1 MNNTINTKRSII
13 KTIKNGKVLISDG
26 GWGTY
31 LHSLG
36 LEVGECPEIWNVTQ
50 REKVLGI
57 PKSYIEAGADM
68 VLTNTFGAHPVRL
81 EHYGLQDRAFELN
94 EAGAAISREAAGDEH
109 FVLGSIG
116 PSGAII
122 MMEEIPEETV
132 YDGFRIQVEALAK
145 GGADAICIETMS
157 EIAEAC
163 LAIRAAKEFTDLE
176 VICTFTYQ
184 KTVQGYYR
192 SMMGVSPAD
201 MITAVK
207 EAGADIIGANC
218 GIGFEQMVEIVKEIR
233 AADKSTPVL
242 VQANAGIPVIKN
254 AKTVFPETPEMMR
267 PKVKELMNAGANI
280 IGGCCGTT
288 PEHLRVIVSE
298 IRG

>member
-1 MNNTINTKRSII
+1 MRSLLKEIE
-13 KTIKNGKVLISDG
+13 NGKILISDG

-36 LEVGECPEIWNVTQ
+36 LEVGACPEIWNITH
-50 REKVLGI
+50 RNEVLSI
-57 PKSYIEAGADM
+57 PKSYIEAGADI
-68 VLTNTFGAHPVRL
+68 VLTNTFGAHPIRL
-81 EHYGLQDRAFELN
+81 KHYGLQDRAFELN
-94 EAGAAISREAAGDEH
+94 EAGASISREAAGEDH

-122 MMEEIPEETV
+122 MMGEVPEEKV
-132 YDGFRIQVEALAK
+132 YDGFRIQVEALSK

-176 VICTFTYQ
+176 VVCTFTYQ
-184 KTVQGYYR
+184 KTVHDYYR
-192 SMMGVSPAD
+192 TMMGVSPAE
-201 MITAVK
+201 MIAAVK

-218 GIGFEQMVEIVKEIR
+218 GIGFDQMVEIAKEIR
-233 AADKSTPVL
+233 EADPSTPVL
-242 VQANAGIPVIKN
+242 VQANAGIPIVKN
-254 AKTVFPETPEMMR
+254 NKTIFPETPEMMR
-267 PKVKELMNAGANI
+267 PKIKELIKAGANI

-288 PEHLRVIVSE
+288 PEHIRVIVKE

>member
-1 MNNTINTKRSII
+1 MRSLLKEIE
-13 KTIKNGKVLISDG
+13 NGKILISDG

-36 LEVGECPEIWNVTQ
+36 LEVGACPEIWNITH
-50 REKVLGI
+50 RNEVLSI
-57 PKSYIEAGADM
+57 PKSYIEAGADI
-68 VLTNTFGAHPVRL
+68 VLTNTFGAHPIRL
-81 EHYGLQDRAFELN
+81 KHYGLQDRAFELN
-94 EAGAAISREAAGDEH
+94 EAGASISREAAGDH
-109 FVLGSIG
+109 PFVLGSIG

-122 MMEEIPEETV
+122 MMGEVPEEKV
-132 YDGFRIQVEALAK
+132 YDGFRIQVEALSK

-176 VICTFTYQ
+176 VVCTFTYQ
-184 KTVQGYYR
+184 KTVHDYYR
-192 SMMGVSPAD
+192 TMMGVSPAE
-201 MITAVK
+201 MIAAVK

-218 GIGFEQMVEIVKEIR
+218 GIGFDQMVEIAKEIR
-233 AADKSTPVL
+233 EADPSTPVL
-242 VQANAGIPVIKN
+242 VQANAGIPIVKN
-254 AKTVFPETPEMMR
+254 NKTIFPETPEMMR
-267 PKVKELMNAGANI
+267 PKIKELIKAGANI

-288 PEHLRVIVSE
+288 PEHIRVIVKE

>member
-1 MNNTINTKRSII
+1 MRSLLKEIE
-13 KTIKNGKVLISDG
+13 NGKILISDG

-36 LEVGECPEIWNVTQ
+36 LEVGACPEIWNITH
-50 REKVLGI
+50 RNEVLSI
-57 PKSYIEAGADM
+57 PKSYIEAGADI
-68 VLTNTFGAHPVRL
+68 VLTNTFGAHPIRL
-81 EHYGLQDRAFELN
+81 KHYGLQDRAFELN
-94 EAGAAISREAAGDEH
+94 EAGASISREAAGEDH

-122 MMEEIPEETV
+122 MMGEVPEEKV
-132 YDGFRIQVEALAK
+132 YDGFRIQVEALSK

-176 VICTFTYQ
+176 VVCTFTYQ
-184 KTVQGYYR
+184 KTVHDYYR
-192 SMMGVSPAD
+192 TMMGVSPAE
-201 MITAVK
+201 MIVAVK

-218 GIGFEQMVEIVKEIR
+218 GIGFDQMVEIAKEIR
-233 AADKSTPVL
+233 EADPSTPVL
-242 VQANAGIPVIKN
+242 VQANAGIPIVKN
-254 AKTVFPETPEMMR
+254 NKTIFPETPEMMR
-267 PKVKELMNAGANI
+267 PKIKELIKVGANI

-288 PEHLRVIVSE
+288 PEHIRVIVKE

>member
-1 MNNTINTKRSII
+1 MRSLLKEIE
-13 KTIKNGKVLISDG
+13 NGKILISDG

-36 LEVGECPEIWNVTQ
+36 LEVGACPEIWNITH
-50 REKVLGI
+50 RNEVLSI
-57 PKSYIEAGADM
+57 PKSYIEAGADI
-68 VLTNTFGAHPVRL
+68 VLTNTFGAHPIRL
-81 EHYGLQDRAFELN
+81 KHYGLQDRAFELN
-94 EAGAAISREAAGDEH
+94 EAGASISREAAGDNP

-122 MMEEIPEETV
+122 MMGEVPEEKV
-132 YDGFRIQVEALAK
+132 YDGFRIQVEALSK

-176 VICTFTYQ
+176 VVCTFTYQ
-184 KTVQGYYR
+184 KTVHDYYR
-192 SMMGVSPAD
+192 TMMGVSPAE
-201 MITAVK
+201 MIAAVK

-218 GIGFEQMVEIVKEIR
+218 GIGFDQMVEIVKEIR
-233 AADKSTPVL
+233 EADPSTPVL
-242 VQANAGIPVIKN
+242 VQANAGIPIVKN
-254 AKTVFPETPEMMR
+254 NKTIFPETPEMMR
-267 PKVKELMNAGANI
+267 PKIKELIKAGANI

-288 PEHLRVIVSE
+288 PEHIRVIVKE

>member
-1 MNNTINTKRSII
+1 MRSLLKEIE
-13 KTIKNGKVLISDG
+13 NGKILISDG

-36 LEVGECPEIWNVTQ
+36 LEVGACPEIWNITH
-50 REKVLGI
+50 RNEVLSI
-57 PKSYIEAGADM
+57 PKSYIEAGADI
-68 VLTNTFGAHPVRL
+68 VLTNTFGAHPIRL
-81 EHYGLQDRAFELN
+81 KHYGLQDRAFELN
-94 EAGAAISREAAGDEH
+94 EAGASISREAAGEDH

-116 PSGAII
+116 PSGAIV
-122 MMEEIPEETV
+122 MMGEIPEEKV
-132 YDGFRIQVEALAK
+132 YDGFRIQVEALSK

-176 VICTFTYQ
+176 VVCTFTYQ
-184 KTVQGYYR
+184 KTVHDYYR
-192 SMMGVSPAD
+192 TMMGVSPAE
-201 MITAVK
+201 MIVAVK

-218 GIGFEQMVEIVKEIR
+218 GIGFDQMVEIAKEIR
-233 AADKSTPVL
+233 EADASTPVL
-242 VQANAGIPVIKN
+242 VQANAGIPIVKN
-254 AKTVFPETPEMMR
+254 NKTIFPETPEMMR
-267 PKVKELMNAGANI
+267 PKIKELIKAGANI

-288 PEHLRVIVSE
+288 PEHIRVIVKE

>member
-1 MNNTINTKRSII
+1 MRSLLKEIE
-13 KTIKNGKVLISDG
+13 NGKILISDG

-36 LEVGECPEIWNVTQ
+36 LEVGACPEIWNITH
-50 REKVLGI
+50 RNEVLSI
-57 PKSYIEAGADM
+57 PKSYIEAGADI
-68 VLTNTFGAHPVRL
+68 VLTNTFGAHPIRL
-81 EHYGLQDRAFELN
+81 KHYGLQDRAFELN
-94 EAGAAISREAAGDEH
+94 EAGASISREAAGDNP

-122 MMEEIPEETV
+122 MMGEVPEEKV
-132 YDGFRIQVEALAK
+132 YDGFRIQVEALSK

-176 VICTFTYQ
+176 VVCTFTYQ
-184 KTVQGYYR
+184 KTVHDYYR
-192 SMMGVSPAD
+192 TMMGVSPAE
-201 MITAVK
+201 MIAAVK

-218 GIGFEQMVEIVKEIR
+218 GIGFDQMVEIAKEIR
-233 AADKSTPVL
+233 EADASTPVL
-242 VQANAGIPVIKN
+242 VQANAGIPIVKN
-254 AKTVFPETPEMMR
+254 NKTIFPETPEMMR
-267 PKVKELMNAGANI
+267 PKIKELIKAGANI

-288 PEHLRVIVSE
+288 PEHIRVIVKE

>member
-1 MNNTINTKRSII
+1 MRSLLKEIE
-13 KTIKNGKVLISDG
+13 NGKILISDG

-36 LEVGECPEIWNVTQ
+36 LEVGACPEIWNITH
-50 REKVLGI
+50 RNEVLSI
-57 PKSYIEAGADM
+57 PKSYIEAGADI
-68 VLTNTFGAHPVRL
+68 VLTNTFGAHPIRL
-81 EHYGLQDRAFELN
+81 KHYGLQDRAFELN
-94 EAGAAISREAAGDEH
+94 EAGASISREAAGEDH

-122 MMEEIPEETV
+122 MMGEVPEEKV
-132 YDGFRIQVEALAK
+132 YDGFRIQVEALSK
-145 GGADAICIETMS
+145 GGTDAICIETMS

-176 VICTFTYQ
+176 VVCTFTYQ
-184 KTVQGYYR
+184 KTVHDYYR
-192 SMMGVSPAD
+192 TMMGVSPAE
-201 MITAVK
+201 MIAAVK

-218 GIGFEQMVEIVKEIR
+218 GIGFDQMVEIAKEIR
-233 AADKSTPVL
+233 EADASTPVL
-242 VQANAGIPVIKN
+242 VQANAGIPIVKN
-254 AKTVFPETPEMMR
+254 NKTIFPETPEMMR
-267 PKVKELMNAGANI
+267 PKIKELIKVGANI

-288 PEHLRVIVSE
+288 PEHIRVIVKE

>member
-1 MNNTINTKRSII
+1 MRSLLKEIE
-13 KTIKNGKVLISDG
+13 NGKILISDG

-36 LEVGECPEIWNVTQ
+36 LEVGACPEIWNITH
-50 REKVLGI
+50 RNEVLSI
-57 PKSYIEAGADM
+57 PKSYIEAGADI
-68 VLTNTFGAHPVRL
+68 VLTNTFGAHPIRL
-81 EHYGLQDRAFELN
+81 KHYGLQDRAFELN
-94 EAGAAISREAAGDEH
+94 EAGASISREAAGEDH

-122 MMEEIPEETV
+122 MMGEVPEEKV
-132 YDGFRIQVEALAK
+132 YDGFRIQVEALSK

-176 VICTFTYQ
+176 VVCTFTYQ
-184 KTVQGYYR
+184 KTVHDYYR
-192 SMMGVSPAD
+192 TMMGVSPEEMVA
-201 MITAVK
+201 AVLD
-207 EAGADIIGANC
+207 AGADIIGANC
-218 GIGFEQMVEIVKEIR
+218 GIGFDQMVEIAKEIR
-233 AADKSTPVL
+233 EADPSTPVL
-242 VQANAGIPVIKN
+242 VQANAGIPIVKN
-254 AKTVFPETPEMMR
+254 NKTIFPETPEMMR
-267 PKVKELMNAGANI
+267 PKIKELIKAGANI

-288 PEHLRVIVSE
+288 PEHIRVIVKE